1 MLFFIAFLI
10 VSLVLAQGALVWLIA
25 YMLAPGGADF
35 SLWRGIVLGVVVR
48 VWCGLS
54 RWVLEPRI
62 SDDWLMLTQFL
73 GTLLLV
79 WIGFRLGF
87 WRTLFVVVIFGTIE
101 LMGAYFLVAE
111 NGSAWLIG
119 N

>member
-1 MLFFIAFLI
+1 MLFIIIALI
-10 VSLVLAQGALVWLIA
+10 VSIVLAQGALVWLIA
-25 YMLAPGGADF
+25 YTLAPGGADF

-48 VWCGLS
+48 VWFGLS
-54 RWVLEPRI
+54 RWVLGPMI
-62 SDDWLMLTQFL
+62 GDDWLMLAQFF

-79 WIGFRLGF
+79 WIGFQLGF
-87 WRTLFVVVIFGTIE
+87 WRTFFVVAIFWIIE